1 MQPKFSEQILVK
13 RKVGFQDFIVIT
25 IVLAVLYLI
34 VDLGEGMVVPFSP
47 EHKIAISLSPWE
59 LPYYAARSLLR
70 MFIAYF
76 LALLFSLVYGY
87 VAAKNRVAEQILV
100 PILDILQSIPVLCFL
115 SATIVVFIAAF
126 PGRLLG
132 VECAAIFAIFT
143 GQAWNI
149 TFSFYNSMKT
159 IPKDL
164 SEAASVLRL
173 NWWQRFLKL
182 ELPFSMI
189 GLVWNSMMSFGGAWF
204 FLAASEAISVLNEN
218 ILLPGVGSYLSTA
231 IDSGN
236 MPAIVYSIITMV
248 IMIVGVDQFLWRPLV
263 VWSQRFKIE
272 MSEASNQPTSWVYD
286 LLISSKLIDWL
297 TNFVFE
303 PFLKFLNNFVNKF
316 ANVTENSISSLK
328 RSQHSARVDKYLK
341 YFVLTIFAIVFV
353 KALYMD
359 VMFAIS
365 LGLNQLLSVALLGF
379 YTFLRVLAAV
389 LLGALWTIPVGVWI
403 GTNPKAAKFMQP
415 IVQVA
420 ASFPANMLF
429 PFVTLLF
436 IRFGANF
443 DIGCIALMMMGTQ
456 WYILFNVIAGAMAIP
471 NDLHEAGAV
480 FKLRGWNRWKKLIL
494 PSIFPFLIT
503 GAITASGGAWNASI
517 VSELVNWHDKT
528 LQATGIGAYIA
539 DVTNKGEW
547 NGIVWGTTVMCVF
560 VVITNRM
567 LWRKLYSLAESKYR
581 LD

>member
-1 MQPKFSEQILVK
+1 M
-13 RKVGFQDFIVIT
+13 
-25 IVLAVLYLI
+25 
-34 VDLGEGMVVPFSP
+34 
-47 EHKIAISLSPWE
+47 
-59 LPYYAARSLLR
+59 
-70 MFIAYF
+70 
-76 LALLFSLVYGY
+76 
-87 VAAKNRVAEQILV
+87 
-100 PILDILQSIPVLCFL
+100 
-115 SATIVVFIAAF
+115 
-126 PGRLLG
+126 
-132 VECAAIFAIFT
+132 
-143 GQAWNI
+143 
-149 TFSFYNSMKT
+149 
-159 IPKDL
+159 
-164 SEAASVLRL
+164 
-173 NWWQRFLKL
+173 KL

-263 VWSQRFKIE
+263 VWSQKFKIE

-286 LLISSKLIDWL
+286 LLISSKMIDWL
-297 TNFVFE
+297 SRFVFE
-303 PFLKFLNNFVNKF
+303 PGLKFLDNLVNRF
-316 ANVTENSISSLK
+316 ANVTENSLSLLK
-328 RSQHSARVDKYLK
+328 RSPQSASIDKYVK
-341 YFVLTIFAIVFV
+341 YIILIAFAIVFV

-359 VMFAIS
+359 IMFAIS
-365 LGLNQLLSVALLGF
+365 LGLEQLLTVALLGF